1 MNSEG
6 AKYFCLSPKEA
17 NILSPTLPKL
27 MSTTNGTT
35 ETNPLGKATSIDFFN
50 FSTPQMRAFHMS
62 WIAFFL
68 CFFAWFGISPLMA
81 VVRDEIALTEAQIG
95 NIGIAAVAATALARP
110 VLGSICDW
118 IGPRRAYTGLLVLG
132 SLPVMAI
139 GFATNYTAF
148 LICRFLIGLIGASFV
163 ITQYHSSKMFASNA
177 VGTANAITAGWG
189 NLGGGATQ
197 AVMPL
202 IFSMFIAMGVG
213 EFWGWRLS
221 MVVAGAICFLT
232 GIAYYAFTQD
242 TPQGDYK
249 ELREQGYD
257 GLTSTSSASDS
268 FITAMKD
275 YRVWI
280 LTILYG
286 GSFGIELTMNNFL
299 ALYFTD
305 YFSQSLTMAGTL
317 AGSFGLM
324 NIFAR
329 PMGGWLSDKF
339 AVNYGLRG
347 RVLWLAGAMF
357 LEGLF
362 MMAFAQMDTLV
373 MAATML
379 IPFSIMVMAAEGA
392 MYSVVPF
399 VNRKAMGS
407 VAGMVGA
414 GGTAGAVAAGFLFKG
429 AFDWDFSFFL
439 LGGIVTIMS
448 FLALTVTFS
457 DEYEKEINE
466 SLEAA
471 AAQDAEPA
479 AAAA

>member
-1 MNSEG
+1 MN
-6 AKYFCLSPKEA
+6 
-17 NILSPTLPKL
+17 
-27 MSTTNGTT
+27 TTNGTT
-35 ETNPLGKATSIDFFN
+35 ETNPLGKATTIDFFN

-81 VVRDEIALTEAQIG
+81 VVRDELALSEAQIG

-118 IGPRRAYTGLLVLG
+118 IGPRRAYSGLLILA
-132 SLPVMAI
+132 SFPVMGI
-139 GFATNYTAF
+139 GLATNYEAF
-148 LICRFLIGLIGASFV
+148 LICRLLIGFIGASFV
-163 ITQYHSSKMFASNA
+163 ITQYHTSKMFASNA

-197 AVMPL
+197 AIMPM
-202 IFSMFIAMGVG
+202 IFGAFLAMGLG
-213 EFWGWRLS
+213 DFWSWRLS

-232 GIAYYAFTQD
+232 GIAYYFLTQD
-242 TPQGDYK
+242 TPVGDYK

-257 GLTSTSSASDS
+257 GLTSTDSASGS
-268 FITAMKD
+268 FMMAAKD

-305 YFSQSLTMAGTL
+305 YFSQSIGMAGVL

-329 PMGGWLSDKF
+329 PMGGWISDTF

-347 RVLWLAGAMF
+347 RVLWLCGAMF
-357 LEGLF
+357 VEGLL
-362 MMAFAQMDTLV
+362 MMTFAQMDTLLL
-373 MAATML
+373 AATML

-407 VAGMVGA
+407 VAGLVGA
-414 GGTAGAVAAGFLFKG
+414 GGTGGAVAAGFLFKG

-439 LGGIVTIMS
+439 LGGIVTIIS
-448 FLALTVTFS
+448 FLALGVTFS
-457 DEYEKEINE
+457 DEYEEEINE
-466 SLEAA
+466 SLENAQAQKAERKAA
-471 AAQDAEPA
+471 ATA
-479 AAAA
+479 A

>member
-1 MNSEG
+1 M
-6 AKYFCLSPKEA
+6 KD
-17 NILSPTLPKL
+17 
-27 MSTTNGTT
+27 TNGTT
-35 ETNPLGKATSIDFFN
+35 DTNPLGKATSIDFFN
-50 FSTPQMRAFHMS
+50 FTDPQMRAFHMS
-62 WIAFFL
+62 WFAFFL
-68 CFFAWFGISPLMA
+68 CFFAWFGVSPLMA
-81 VVRDEIALTEAQIG
+81 VIRDELALTEAQIG
-95 NIGIAAVAATALARP
+95 NIGIAAVATTALSRP
-110 VLGSICDW
+110 ILGSICDW
-118 IGPRRAYTGLLVLG
+118 IGPRKAYSGLLVLA
-132 SLPVMAI
+132 SIPVMGI
-139 GFATNYTAF
+139 GLATTYETF
-148 LICRFLIGLIGASFV
+148 LICRLLIGFIGASFV

-197 AVMPL
+197 AIMPL
-202 IFSMFIAMGVG
+202 LFGAFLAMGLG
-213 EFWGWRLS
+213 DFWSWRLC
-221 MVVAGAICFLT
+221 MVVAGLVCFLT
-232 GIAYYAFTQD
+232 GIAYYTLTQD
-242 TPQGDYK
+242 TPVGNYD
-249 ELREQGYD
+249 ELREEGYE
-257 GLTSTSSASDS
+257 GLTSTDSATGS
-268 FITAMKD
+268 FITAAKD

-305 YFSQSLTMAGTL
+305 YFSQSLAMAGTL

-329 PMGGWLSDKF
+329 PMGGWISDKF

-347 RVLWLAGAMF
+347 RVLWLCGAMV

-362 MMAFAQMDTLV
+362 MMTFAQMDTL
-373 MAATML
+373 MLAATML
-379 IPFSIMVMAAEGA
+379 VPFSIMVMAAEGA

-429 AFDWDFSFFL
+429 AFDWDFAFFL
-439 LGGIVTIMS
+439 LGGMITVGA
-448 FLALTVTFS
+448 FLALFVTFS
-457 DEYEKEINE
+457 DDYEEEINE

-471 AAQDAEPA
+471 QQQDADRKA
-479 AAAA
+479 AAAAA

>member
-1 MNSEG
+1 MKN
-6 AKYFCLSPKEA
+6 
-17 NILSPTLPKL
+17 
-27 MSTTNGTT
+27 TNGTT
-35 ETNPLGKATSIDFFN
+35 DTNPLGKATSIDFFN

-81 VVRDEIALTEAQIG
+81 VVRDELALTEAQIG
-95 NIGIAAVAATALARP
+95 NIGIAAVATTALARP

-118 IGPRRAYTGLLVLG
+118 IGPRRAYSGLLIIA
-132 SLPVMAI
+132 SFPVMGI
-139 GFATNYTAF
+139 GLATSYETF
-148 LICRFLIGLIGASFV
+148 LICRLLIGFIGASFV

-197 AVMPL
+197 AIMPL
-202 IFSMFIAMGVG
+202 IFGAFLAMGLG
-213 EFWGWRLS
+213 DFWSWRLS
-221 MVVAGAICFLT
+221 MVVAGLVCLLT
-232 GIAYYAFTQD
+232 GVAYYAFTQD

-249 ELREQGYD
+249 ELREEGYE
-257 GLTSTSSASDS
+257 GLTSTDSASDS

-305 YFSQSLTMAGTL
+305 YFSQSLAMAGVL
-317 AGSFGLM
+317 AGSFGFM

-347 RVLWLAGAMF
+347 RVLWLCGAMV

-362 MMAFAQMDTLV
+362 MMTFAQMETLFL
-373 MAATML
+373 AATML
-379 IPFSIMVMAAEGA
+379 VPFSIMVMAAEGA

-429 AFDWDFSFFL
+429 AFDWDFAFFL
-439 LGGIVTIMS
+439 LGGIVTVMA
-448 FLALTVTFS
+448 FLALFVTFS
-457 DEYEKEINE
+457 DEYEAEINE
-466 SLEAA
+466 SLEN
-471 AAQDAEPA
+471 AQAQEDERKA
-479 AAAA
+479 AAAAAA